1 MKEVKIEMK
10 NKKNL
15 ILGTSLLVLF
25 ILWTL
30 LVSVLDVKSIGP
42 RNSSVGFASLNKWFH
57 RLFGVSMT
65 LYLITDWLGLIPVF
79 IGVIFAIFGLVQ
91 WIKRKSILK
100 VDKNLLV
107 LGVFY
112 IIVMFV
118 YVFFEMF
125 VVNYRPILIGG
136 YLEASYPS
144 STTMLVMC
152 VMPTAMIQLYYR
164 MKNSFLKKFLNIIT
178 SVFIS
183 FMVIG
188 RLLSGVHWL
197 SDIIGGVLFSLGI
210 VLIYCS
216 ICKKMLL
223 KEQGKDF

>member
-42 RNSSVGFASLNKWFH
+42 RNSSVGFAILNKWFH

-178 SVFIS
+178 SVYIL

>member
-1 MKEVKIEMK
+1 MK

-57 RLFGVSMT
+57 SLFGVSMT
-65 LYLITDWLGLIPVF
+65 LYIITDWLGLIPVF

-100 VDKNLLV
+100 VDKSLLV

-125 VVNYRPILIGG
+125 AVNYRPILIGG

-210 VLIYCS
+210 VLIYYS
-216 ICKKMLL
+216 ICKNVLL